1 MNSSAK
7 PIRAQNSAHLR
18 RKTQAERSSSTRSR
32 VCQATLEA
40 LAEVGHGLISTAMIA
55 QKAKVSRGALTH
67 QFPSRNDL
75 LVAALHQL
83 HEDWEV
89 VHPVAANPDETRYSL
104 AELTETL
111 WLNIFADP
119 RYIAAIEL
127 MLAARLD
134 NELGQR
140 LRDEMKRWVDIRDLR
155 VSKLVG
161 FEPDNEADTLKLH
174 LILSVLRGIAVHQS
188 FDPDIATGRKLV
200 DLWKKILSEIGYN
213 PPIFNGVEQ

>member
-1 MNSSAK
+1 MNRPVK
-7 PIRAQNSAHLR
+7 PSKVQNSALSS
-18 RKTQAERSSSTRSR
+18 RKTQAERSSTTRSR

-75 LVAALHQL
+75 LVAALRQL

-89 VHPVAANPDETRYSL
+89 ADPFGADPNETQYTL
-104 AELTETL
+104 PELTEAL
-111 WLNIFADP
+111 WLTIFSDT

-155 VSKLVG
+155 ISLLVG
-161 FEPDNEADTLKLH
+161 FKPDNETHTLKLH

-188 FDPDIATGRKLV
+188 FDPEVATGRKLV
-200 DLWKKILSEIGYN
+200 DLWKKILIEMMDL
-213 PPIFNGVEQ
+213 P

>member
-1 MNSSAK
+1 MK
-7 PIRAQNSAHLR
+7 PIKAQNLASSH
-18 RKTQAERSSSTRSR
+18 RKTQAERSSSTQSR

-75 LVAALHQL
+75 LVAALRQL
-83 HEDWEV
+83 HEDWEI
-89 VHPVAANPDETRYSL
+89 VHPVATNPDETRYSL
-104 AELTETL
+104 SELTETL
-111 WLNIFADP
+111 WLNIFSDK

-140 LRDEMKRWVDIRDLR
+140 LRDEMKRWVDIRDSR

-161 FEPDNEADTLKLH
+161 FEPDNQTDTLKLH

-188 FDPDIATGRKLV
+188 FDPDVATGRKLV
-200 DLWKKILSEIGYN
+200 DLWKSILNEI
-213 PPIFNGVEQ
+213 VETPS

>member
-1 MNSSAK
+1 MNRSVKST
-7 PIRAQNSAHLR
+7 RVRNSPNSR

-40 LAEVGHGLISTAMIA
+40 LAEVGHGLISTTLIA

-67 QFPSRNDL
+67 QFRSRNDL
-75 LVAALHQL
+75 LVAALRQL
-83 HEDWEV
+83 HEDWEIAD
-89 VHPVAANPDETRYSL
+89 PFGADPSEGRYTL
-104 AELTETL
+104 PELTEAL
-111 WLNIFADP
+111 WVTIFSDT

-155 VSKLVG
+155 ISLLVG
-161 FEPDNEADTLKLH
+161 FEPDNETDTLKLH
-174 LILSVLRGIAVHQS
+174 LILSVLRGIAVHRG
-188 FDPDIATGRKLV
+188 FDPEIATGRKLV
-200 DLWKKILSEIGYN
+200 DLWKRMLNQMMDGAI
-213 PPIFNGVEQ
+213 

>member
-1 MNSSAK
+1 MNRSIK
-7 PIRAQNSAHLR
+7 PIKGQNSALSS

-75 LVAALHQL
+75 LVAALRQL

-89 VHPVAANPDETRYSL
+89 ADPFGADPNETQYTL
-104 AELTETL
+104 PELTEAL
-111 WLNIFADP
+111 WLTIFSDT

-140 LRDEMKRWVDIRDLR
+140 LRDEMKRWVDIRDVRISL
-155 VSKLVG
+155 LVG
-161 FEPDNEADTLKLH
+161 FEPDNETHTLKLH

-188 FDPDIATGRKLV
+188 FDPEIATGRKLV
-200 DLWKKILSEIGYN
+200 DLWKQILKGIMEEPN
-213 PPIFNGVEQ
+213 

>member
-1 MNSSAK
+1 MKRSVK
-7 PIRAQNSAHLR
+7 PIRVQNSAQSR

-40 LAEVGHGLISTAMIA
+40 LAEVGHGLISTSLIA

-75 LVAALHQL
+75 LVAALRQL

-89 VHPVAANPDETRYSL
+89 ADPFGADPNKTQYTLP
-104 AELTETL
+104 ELTEAL
-111 WLNIFADP
+111 WLTIFSDT

-140 LRDEMKRWVDIRDLR
+140 LRDEMSRWVNIRDLSISR
-155 VSKLVG
+155 LVG
-161 FEPDNEADTLKLH
+161 FEPNNETDTLKLH

-188 FDPDIATGRKLV
+188 FDPEMETGRKLV
-200 DLWKKILSEIGYN
+200 DLWKKMLNQVIETRN
-213 PPIFNGVEQ
+213 

>member
-1 MNSSAK
+1 MKRSVK
-7 PIRAQNSAHLR
+7 PIRVQNSAQSR

-40 LAEVGHGLISTAMIA
+40 LAEVGHGLISTSLIA

-75 LVAALHQL
+75 LVAALRQL

-89 VHPVAANPDETRYSL
+89 ADPFGADPNKTQYTLP
-104 AELTETL
+104 ELTEAL
-111 WLNIFADP
+111 WLTIFSDT

-140 LRDEMKRWVDIRDLR
+140 LRDEMSRWVNIRDLSISR
-155 VSKLVG
+155 LVG
-161 FEPDNEADTLKLH
+161 FEPNNETDTLKLH

-188 FDPDIATGRKLV
+188 FDLEMETGRKLV
-200 DLWKKILSEIGYN
+200 DLWKKMLNQVMETRN
-213 PPIFNGVEQ
+213 

>member
-1 MNSSAK
+1 MNRPVK
-7 PIRAQNSAHLR
+7 PSKFQNSALSS
-18 RKTQAERSSSTRSR
+18 RKTQAERSSTTRSR

-75 LVAALHQL
+75 LVAALRQL

-89 VHPVAANPDETRYSL
+89 ADPFGADPNETQYTL
-104 AELTETL
+104 PELTEAL
-111 WLNIFADP
+111 WLTIFSDT

-140 LRDEMKRWVDIRDLR
+140 LRDEMKRWVDIRDVRISL
-155 VSKLVG
+155 LVG
-161 FEPDNEADTLKLH
+161 FEPDNETHTLKLH

-188 FDPDIATGRKLV
+188 FDPEIATGRKLV
-200 DLWKKILSEIGYN
+200 DLWKQILKGIMEEPN
-213 PPIFNGVEQ
+213 

>member
-1 MNSSAK
+1 MKRPVK
-7 PIRAQNSAHLR
+7 PIRVQNSAQSR
-18 RKTQAERSSSTRSR
+18 RKTQAERSSSTRAS

-40 LAEVGHGLISTAMIA
+40 LAEVGHGLISTSMIA
-55 QKAKVSRGALTH
+55 QRAKVSRGALTH

-75 LVAALHQL
+75 LVAALRQL

-89 VHPVAANPDETRYSL
+89 ANPFGADPDETQYTL
-104 AELTETL
+104 PELTEAL
-111 WLNIFADP
+111 WLTIFSDT

-140 LRDEMKRWVDIRDLR
+140 LRDEMSRWVNIRDFSISR
-155 VSKLVG
+155 LVG
-161 FEPDNEADTLKLH
+161 FAADNETDTLKLH

-188 FDPDIATGRKLV
+188 FDPEITTGRKLV
-200 DLWKKILSEIGYN
+200 DLWKKMLNQDMETSN
-213 PPIFNGVEQ
+213 Q

>member
-1 MNSSAK
+1 MNRSVK
-7 PIRAQNSAHLR
+7 PIRVRNSTNSR

-40 LAEVGHGLISTAMIA
+40 LAEVGHGLISTTLIA

-75 LVAALHQL
+75 LVSALRQL
-83 HEDWEV
+83 HEDWEIAD
-89 VHPVAANPDETRYSL
+89 PFGADPNETRYTL
-104 AELTETL
+104 PELTEAL
-111 WLNIFADP
+111 WVTIFSDT

-155 VSKLVG
+155 ISLLVG
-161 FEPDNEADTLKLH
+161 FEPENETDTLKLH
-174 LILSVLRGIAVHQS
+174 LILSVLRGIAVHQG
-188 FDPDIATGRKLV
+188 FDPEIATGRKLV
-200 DLWKKILSEIGYN
+200 DLWKNILSGIMEV
-213 PPIFNGVEQ
+213 PKPR

>member
-1 MNSSAK
+1 MNSSVK
-7 PIRAQNSAHLR
+7 SIRVQNSAQLR
-18 RKTQAERSSSTRSR
+18 RKTQAERSSTTRSR

-67 QFPSRNDL
+67 QFPARNDL
-75 LVAALHQL
+75 LVAALRQL

-89 VHPVAANPDETRYSL
+89 ADPFGADPDETKYTL
-104 AELTETL
+104 PELTEAL
-111 WLNIFADP
+111 WLTIFSDP

-140 LRDEMKRWVDIRDLR
+140 LRDEMGRWVDIRDLSI
-155 VSKLVG
+155 SKLVG
-161 FEPDNEADTLKLH
+161 FEPDNETDTLKLH

-188 FDPDIATGRKLV
+188 FDPEIATGRKLV
-200 DLWKKILSEIGYN
+200 DLWKKMLNQIMDAPS
-213 PPIFNGVEQ
+213 

>member
-1 MNSSAK
+1 MNRPIK
-7 PIRAQNSAHLR
+7 PIKAQNSALSS
-18 RKTQAERSSSTRSR
+18 RKTQAERSSTTRSS

-75 LVAALHQL
+75 LVAALRQL

-89 VHPVAANPDETRYSL
+89 ADPFGADPNETQYTL
-104 AELTETL
+104 PELTEAL
-111 WLNIFADP
+111 WLTIFSDT

-140 LRDEMKRWVDIRDLR
+140 LRDEMKRWVDIRDVRISL
-155 VSKLVG
+155 LVG
-161 FEPDNEADTLKLH
+161 FEPDNETHTLKLH

-188 FDPDIATGRKLV
+188 FDPEIATGRKLV
-200 DLWKKILSEIGYN
+200 DLWKQILKGIMEEPN
-213 PPIFNGVEQ
+213 

>member
-1 MNSSAK
+1 MNRPVNPSK
-7 PIRAQNSAHLR
+7 VQNSALSS
-18 RKTQAERSSSTRSR
+18 RKTQAERSSTTRSR

-75 LVAALHQL
+75 LVAALRQL

-89 VHPVAANPDETRYSL
+89 ADPFGADPNETQYTL
-104 AELTETL
+104 PELTEAL
-111 WLNIFADP
+111 WLTIFSDT

-140 LRDEMKRWVDIRDLR
+140 LRDEMKRWVDIRDVRISL
-155 VSKLVG
+155 LVG
-161 FEPDNEADTLKLH
+161 FEPDNETHTLKLH

-188 FDPDIATGRKLV
+188 FDPEIATGRKLV
-200 DLWKKILSEIGYN
+200 DLWKQILKGIMEEPN
-213 PPIFNGVEQ
+213 

>member
-7 PIRAQNSAHLR
+7 PIRARNSAQLS
-18 RKTQAERSSSTRSR
+18 RKTQAERSLSTRSR

-55 QKAKVSRGALTH
+55 QKAQVSRGALTH

-75 LVAALHQL
+75 LVAALRQL
-83 HEDWEV
+83 HEDWEI
-89 VHPVAANPDETRYSL
+89 VHPVASNPDETRYSL
-104 AELTETL
+104 SELTETL
-111 WLNIFADP
+111 WLNIFADK

-140 LRDEMKRWVDIRDLR
+140 LRDEMKRWVNIRDLR

-161 FEPDNEADTLKLH
+161 FEPENQTDTLKLH

-188 FDPDIATGRKLV
+188 FDPDVDTSRKLV
-200 DLWKKILSEIGYN
+200 DLWKNMLNEIVDN
-213 PPIFNGVEQ
+213 AN

>member
-1 MNSSAK
+1 MTSSAK
-7 PIRAQNSAHLR
+7 PIRARISSPSR

-40 LAEVGHGLISTAMIA
+40 LAEVGHELISTAKIA
-55 QKAKVSRGALTH
+55 QMAKVSRGALTH

-75 LVAALHQL
+75 LVAALRQL

-89 VHPVAANPDETRYSL
+89 LDPVGTNPDEARYSL
-104 AELTETL
+104 SELTEIL
-111 WLNIFADP
+111 WQNIFSDS

-155 VSKLVG
+155 ISKLVG
-161 FEPDNEADTLKLH
+161 FEPENQEHTLKLH

-188 FDPDIATGRKLV
+188 FDPDIATSRNLV
-200 DLWKKILSEIGYN
+200 DLWKKILNEIMDV
-213 PPIFNGVEQ
+213 PD